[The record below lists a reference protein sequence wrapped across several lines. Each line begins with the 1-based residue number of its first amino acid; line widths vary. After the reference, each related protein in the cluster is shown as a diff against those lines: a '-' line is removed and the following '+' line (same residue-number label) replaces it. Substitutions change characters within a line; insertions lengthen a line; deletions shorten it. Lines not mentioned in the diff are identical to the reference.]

1 MTLAWIAVEDSE
13 PPQDRPI
20 LRNSGQLLGRLD
32 GLFPFLY
39 IAQYGATLRDLRM
52 RWSDAAGS
60 LFAVGEATSWAG
72 DRPGVSPRLGLILP
86 VRLCRN
92 EATASALMDIAAML
106 AAPGDS
112 ALSQRRLDVQARLDR
127 AFGGGLRLSE
137 REGMDGFCALQPNAE
152 FFQQLCRDGFDYVT
166 EVEDNAAAAVRVTGS
181 SPFGWRSYGELMEW
195 FHSHRAVSPFAAD
208 WRVLVPF
215 LVSGKTAA
223 LSSHSTQR
231 WGRIGLNRPS
241 EEPSRWFAIRSDVR
255 NAKVGIR
262 LEMDQAGWAFLH
274 LSLDQASLRV
284 ALSEVFDP
292 FDDLV
297 AWGREVAEGDLPV
310 EMEIDE
316 EGQEAVLA
324 VLRTDDAARV
334 LFRVKR
340 KDTGELLLEGIVD
353 RSAFGAALR
362 AELRRFFVSEFDPE
376 EWGDGR
382 HEDDSEDDGDES
394 DDDHSPNYFVRVR
407 DRVLQH
413 PWIAD
418 SG

>member
-1 MTLAWIAVEDSE
+1 MTLAWIAAEDSE

-137 REGMDGFCALQPNAE
+137 QEGLDGFCALQPNAE
-152 FFQQLCRDGFDYVT
+152 FFQQLCRDGFAYVT
-166 EVEDNAAAAVRVTGS
+166 EVEDNPAAAVRVTGS

-195 FHSHRAVSPFAAD
+195 FHSRRLAEPFSD
-208 WRVLVPF
+208 WRALVPF
-215 LVSGKTAA
+215 LVSGGTAA
-223 LSSHSTQR
+223 ISSHSTQR
-231 WGRIGLNRPS
+231 WACIGLNRPT
-241 EEPSRWFAIRSDVR
+241 EEPSRWFAIRPDVR
-255 NAKVGIR
+255 NAQIGIR
-262 LEMDQAGWAFLH
+262 LQMLQHGWACLH
-274 LSLDQASLRV
+274 LSLDQASLRI
-284 ALSEVFDP
+284 ALSDVFDP

-297 AWGREVAEGDLPV
+297 AWSREVAEGDLPV

-316 EGQEAVLA
+316 EGQEAVLT
-324 VLRTDDAARV
+324 VLKTDDAERV
-334 LFRVKR
+334 LFRVTR
-340 KDTGELLLEGIVD
+340 KDTGEILLEGIVD
-353 RSAFGAALR
+353 RSAFGASWR
-362 AELRRFFVSEFDPE
+362 AELRRFFSSEFDPKH
-376 EWGDGR
+376 WGDER
-382 HEDDSEDDGDES
+382 CADAPADDGDES
-394 DDDHSPNYFVRVR
+394 DDDPSSCFFVSVR

-418 SG
+418 GG